1 MKKLLLSLLLLCAM
15 STSAL
20 AATEAI
26 EIYFLPL
33 SEASEAARSQ
43 LSANGKIA
51 PIPSRRLLVIEDDIA
66 HINKA
71 KALLKK
77 LDQPTPQFS
86 AMVEIEDIDSK
97 TISSASLSGAVSI
110 RKLSGGWIQL
120 ASGQQKRSIGNRQK
134 HQLRI
139 SAAQPGRIETGIIRS
154 FTRETRL
161 WLSGYGII
169 QANSVEMIPI
179 TSGFSVTAWPVGKD
193 QVRVR
198 ITPCMQRMDTQ
209 LTGQHA
215 MLIDLGTARI
225 LNRGLDRR
233 VSAGRHRAR
242 RSPADNRGG
251 DPEKNT
257 ACDQRLGAHRPSLS
271 FFGRRT
277 NHVVRKEDVSLS

>member
-1 MKKLLLSLLLLCAM
+1 VKKLLLSLLLLCAM

-97 TISSASLSGAVSI
+97 TISSARLSGAVSI

-154 FTRETRL
+154 FTRET
-161 WLSGYGII
+161 
-169 QANSVEMIPI
+169 
-179 TSGFSVTAWPVGKD
+179 
-193 QVRVR
+193 
-198 ITPCMQRMDTQ
+198 
-209 LTGQHA
+209 
-215 MLIDLGTARI
+215 
-225 LNRGLDRR
+225 
-233 VSAGRHRAR
+233 
-242 RSPADNRGG
+242 
-251 DPEKNT
+251 
-257 ACDQRLGAHRPSLS
+257 
-271 FFGRRT
+271 
-277 NHVVRKEDVSLS
+277 